1 MCFRLAFSLDW
12 SNYLEEGSACCKY
25 VLHLYSQSH
34 VWESVHMDKGDCF
47 QHWIFVA
54 FFLCFFFDRRNQRLT
69 YILKLNC
76 LKVSLLWETSA
87 EDGHRHPW
95 LLHKGVE
102 GITGDNPCVKQ
113 GWLLKEMG
121 RLCGWLSTREFG
133 HCLVQP
139 INPSPPCPLIIS
151 LSAISPCFLST
162 SRDGDS
168 PTSLGSLFQWMCHH

>member
-1 MCFRLAFSLDW
+1 
-12 SNYLEEGSACCKY
+12 
-25 VLHLYSQSH
+25 
-34 VWESVHMDKGDCF
+34 MDKGDCF

-113 GWLLKEMG
+113 G
-121 RLCGWLSTREFG
+121 
-133 HCLVQP
+133 
-139 INPSPPCPLIIS
+139 
-151 LSAISPCFLST
+151 
-162 SRDGDS
+162 
-168 PTSLGSLFQWMCHH
+168 